1 MNRRDACKG
10 EEYVQERKN
19 TLFYVLGVFILIA
32 VEEFSGCC
40 SKVLDEC
47 KP

>member
-1 MNRRDACKG
+1 MYKREK
-10 EEYVQERKN
+10 YI
-19 TLFYVLGVFILIA
+19 LFYVLGVFILIA